1 MPNKN
6 QHYFL
11 RNRYSIAVFV
21 LLNVACLICIALVVA
36 RIAYSDTSRHRG
48 LIWNLFLAWIPFMLA
63 YFAHAVSWRRTTLYL
78 IIPVIAFLWLI
89 FFPNAPYIVT
99 DFLHLE
105 DRPQVPMWYDI
116 LMLATFAWTGC
127 FLAIASLRT
136 MQLIVKSYV
145 GWFAS
150 WLFAGVALSLCGLG
164 IYLGRFSRWNT
175 WDLFSSPKAILREL
189 ATNVINPFSN
199 LQFTGFTILFTAFL
213 VVCYLTFMSISK
225 ESELLH

>member
-1 MPNKN
+1 LP
-6 QHYFL
+6 FVFGL
-11 RNRYSIAVFV
+11 LAATVFTRNPRNWLILVFP
-21 LLNVACLICIALVVA
+21 
-36 RIAYSDTSRHRG
+36 G
-48 LIWNLFLAWIPFMLA
+48 L
-63 YFAHAVSWRRTTLYL
+63 
-78 IIPVIAFLWLI
+78 LWLI